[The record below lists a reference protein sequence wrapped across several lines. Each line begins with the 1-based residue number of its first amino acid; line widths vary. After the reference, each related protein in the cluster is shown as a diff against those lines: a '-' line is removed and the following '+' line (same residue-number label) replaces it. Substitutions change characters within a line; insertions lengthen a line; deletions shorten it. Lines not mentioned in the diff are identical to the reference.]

1 MSYFILM
8 GRRIPKQA
16 ITGFKFQ
23 NETDNI
29 RPFLSI
35 RIRGKDEIIPF
46 KDKKEIQS
54 VKAHLCSVFS
64 GFVKIGDWYLK
75 MSEVKEYKPVTAED
89 MNPYILFKTS
99 KFGNIKVRTTTLS
112 KEDVDKIHSYG
123 IKLPTNRLGNE
134 GYFNSIALS
143 DLESQIREVLKRC
156 LSYKIVE
163 EVPVIKYQLETNCT
177 FSYDKNGN
185 IVPNPSKEWTG
196 GDENGEWRDGT
207 SRLDA
212 LNAQPFGFSVYAK
225 PFLKRVIEYGNGETK
240 VEYSR
245 LNTEKGTYAHWLNC
259 VTSISYNRYKQVM
272 EVECNECTSKL
283 FVDMIKSICNISEQ
297 VKSFINPE
305 QIKAIAGSNEPILL
319 LSNN

>member
-1 MSYFILM
+1 MAALTTLN
-8 GRRIPKQA
+8 
-16 ITGFKFQ
+16 ITEK
-23 NETDNI
+23 NANNS
-29 RPFLSI
+29 LSVTV
-35 RIRGKDEIIPF
+35 KVNVT
-46 KDKKEIQS
+46 KEG
-54 VKAHLCSVFS
+54 VF
-64 GFVKIGDWYLK
+64 
-75 MSEVKEYKPVTAED
+75 
-89 MNPYILFKTS
+89 
-99 KFGNIKVRTTTLS
+99 TTTLS

-163 EVPVIKYQLETNCT
+163 EVPVIKYQLETNCV

-185 IVPNPSKEWTG
+185 IVPNPSKKWTG
-196 GDENGEWRDGT
+196 NDENGKWRDGT

-212 LNAQPFGFSVYAK
+212 LNTQPFGFSVYAK

-240 VEYSR
+240 VEYGR

-259 VTSISYNRYKQVM
+259 VTSISYNRHKQVM

-305 QIKAIAGSNEPILL
+305 QIKAIAESDDLFDKQIHKVRKFY
-319 LSNN
+319 LSRNPDKMMMLEERKAVIKERNKGLSPEYDKEYYCGTCGAKDGAEHPKTGYCFHCDTDNWISKNN

>member
-1 MSYFILM
+1 MAALTTLN
-8 GRRIPKQA
+8 
-16 ITGFKFQ
+16 ITEK
-23 NETDNI
+23 NANNS
-29 RPFLSI
+29 LSVTV
-35 RIRGKDEIIPF
+35 KVNVT
-46 KDKKEIQS
+46 KEG
-54 VKAHLCSVFS
+54 VF
-64 GFVKIGDWYLK
+64 
-75 MSEVKEYKPVTAED
+75 
-89 MNPYILFKTS
+89 
-99 KFGNIKVRTTTLS
+99 TTTLS

-196 GDENGEWRDGT
+196 GDENGKWRDGT

-212 LNAQPFGFSVYAK
+212 LNTQPFGFSVYAK

-240 VEYSR
+240 VEYGR

-259 VTSISYNRYKQVM
+259 VTSISYNRHKQVM

-297 VKSFINPE
+297 VKSFVNPE
-305 QIKAIAGSNEPILL
+305 QIKAIAESNEMNYLTIHKCKNEDERKELKELCDWYFKDTPVLTMSFSL
-319 LSNN
+319 TEEDLRVTMERDVELSAVAGAVKNQHHKKKI

>member
-1 MSYFILM
+1 MAALTTLN
-8 GRRIPKQA
+8 
-16 ITGFKFQ
+16 ITEK
-23 NETDNI
+23 NANNS
-29 RPFLSI
+29 LSVTV
-35 RIRGKDEIIPF
+35 KVNVT
-46 KDKKEIQS
+46 KEG
-54 VKAHLCSVFS
+54 VF
-64 GFVKIGDWYLK
+64 
-75 MSEVKEYKPVTAED
+75 
-89 MNPYILFKTS
+89 
-99 KFGNIKVRTTTLS
+99 TTTLS

-196 GDENGEWRDGT
+196 GDENG
-207 SRLDA
+207 
-212 LNAQPFGFSVYAK
+212 
-225 PFLKRVIEYGNGETK
+225 
-240 VEYSR
+240 
-245 LNTEKGTYAHWLNC
+245 TYAHWLNC
-259 VTSISYNRYKQVM
+259 VTSISYNRHKQVM

-283 FVDMIKSICNISEQ
+283 CVDMIKSICNISEQ

-305 QIKAIAGSNEPILL
+305 QIKAIAESNEPILL

>member
-1 MSYFILM
+1 MAALTTLN
-8 GRRIPKQA
+8 
-16 ITGFKFQ
+16 ITEK
-23 NETDNI
+23 NANNS
-29 RPFLSI
+29 LSVTV
-35 RIRGKDEIIPF
+35 KVNVT
-46 KDKKEIQS
+46 KEG
-54 VKAHLCSVFS
+54 VF
-64 GFVKIGDWYLK
+64 
-75 MSEVKEYKPVTAED
+75 
-89 MNPYILFKTS
+89 
-99 KFGNIKVRTTTLS
+99 TTTLS

-225 PFLKRVIEYGNGETK
+225 PFLKRVIEYGNGVTK
-240 VEYSR
+240 IWKNTTKNSKNPDLQKKHCEGLRKHIANLERR
-245 LNTEKGTYAHWLNC
+245 LLKHILANVIL
-259 VTSISYNRYKQVM
+259 SIISVA
-272 EVECNECTSKL
+272 TIIAL
-283 FVDMIKSICNISEQ
+283 FTLIQN
-297 VKSFINPE
+297 
-305 QIKAIAGSNEPILL
+305 
-319 LSNN
+319 

>member
-1 MSYFILM
+1 MNV
-8 GRRIPKQA
+8 
-16 ITGFKFQ
+16 T
-23 NETDNI
+23 
-29 RPFLSI
+29 
-35 RIRGKDEIIPF
+35 
-46 KDKKEIQS
+46 KEG
-54 VKAHLCSVFS
+54 VF
-64 GFVKIGDWYLK
+64 
-75 MSEVKEYKPVTAED
+75 
-89 MNPYILFKTS
+89 
-99 KFGNIKVRTTTLS
+99 TTTLS

-196 GDENGEWRDGT
+196 GDENGKWRDGT

-212 LNAQPFGFSVYAK
+212 LNTQPFGFSVYAK

-240 VEYSR
+240 VEYGR
-245 LNTEKGTYAHWLNC
+245 LNTEKGTYAHWLNY
-259 VTSISYNRYKQVM
+259 VTCISYNRYKPVM
-272 EVECNECTSKL
+272 EVGCNECTSKL
-283 FVDMIKSICNISEQ
+283 FVDMIKSICEISEQ

-305 QIKAIAGSNEPILL
+305 QIKAIAESNEPILL

>member
-1 MSYFILM
+1 MAALTTLN
-8 GRRIPKQA
+8 
-16 ITGFKFQ
+16 ITEK
-23 NETDNI
+23 NANNSLSVTVKVNI
-29 RPFLSI
+29 T
-35 RIRGKDEIIPF
+35 
-46 KDKKEIQS
+46 KEG
-54 VKAHLCSVFS
+54 VL
-64 GFVKIGDWYLK
+64 
-75 MSEVKEYKPVTAED
+75 
-89 MNPYILFKTS
+89 
-99 KFGNIKVRTTTLS
+99 TTTLS

-143 DLESQIREVLKRC
+143 DLVSQIREVLKRC

-163 EVPVIKYQLETNCT
+163 EVPIIKYQLETNCM

-196 GDENGEWRDGT
+196 GDENGKWRDGT

-212 LNAQPFGFSVYAK
+212 LNTQPFGFSVYAK

-259 VTSISYNRYKQVM
+259 VAGMSYNRYKPVM

-283 FVDMIKSICNISEQ
+283 FVDMIKSICKISEQ

-305 QIKAIAGSNEPILL
+305 QIKAIAESNEPILL